1 MSLRLLGKTALVTG
15 ASRGIGAAIAEACA
29 AEGAN
34 LALCARQPAA
44 LETLAARLR
53 EDYEVDARGFA
64 CDVGDR
70 DAVFA
75 MVARAE
81 AWRPL
86 DVLINNAGVYA
97 AGRFVDFPIDAF
109 RRVLDVNVLG
119 VVHVTQ
125 AVLPGMLERGR
136 GRVINIAS
144 TAGKW
149 GTRNQSAYNASKHA
163 VLGLTRCLA
172 LELAP
177 QGVLVNAICPWIVD
191 TDLGDELVS
200 GLARSAGVAA
210 ETFGETL
217 RNAAPM
223 KRWVQPQE
231 VASLAVYLAS
241 DEASYVN
248 GQSWAVD
255 GGYTMV

>member
-1 MSLRLLGKTALVTG
+1 MSFRLLGKTVLVTG

-34 LALCARQPAA
+34 LALCARRPEA
-44 LETLAARLR
+44 LDEVAARLR
-53 EDYEVDARGFA
+53 EVYDVDARGYA

-70 DAVFA
+70 DAVFD
-75 MVARAE
+75 MVARAQ

-86 DVLINNAGVYA
+86 EVLINNAGVYA
-97 AGRFVDFPIDAF
+97 AGGFVDFSIDTF

-172 LELAP
+172 LELAG

-191 TDLGDELVS
+191 TDLGEELIS
-200 GLARSAGVAA
+200 GLAHSAGVAV

-223 KRWVQPQE
+223 KRWVRPHE
-231 VASLAVYLAS
+231 VAGLAVYLAS